1 MRLYSCRPSGSKR
14 SVAAPLVVCALAG
27 LLGAVQPLAAWARNP
42 RAEKLAGKTEANAA
56 DESTADSDNGG
67 EKQTPP
73 SSASKSAAKDGVP
86 RNVQR
91 QILQQIKGKKSEN
104 RVESV
109 YELAEYP
116 SVDAAKILVQHGLT
130 SKFEEVRKAAYETLV
145 GMVDNQE
152 VCDFL
157 LQTVRKD
164 TSRTPPRET
173 TCALLAAVLASDLE
187 PVQKE
192 TGEILAKAAK
202 QPKGGLLLPISLAD
216 ELGRMADPI
225 SISTLVK
232 LSKQP
237 LFEQEFSVRRSIVL
251 ALTQA
256 QEPDAVEAL
265 LDILDKA
272 TGEVR
277 SDISRY
283 MTAISGE
290 QHEVDAKAWRQWW
303 EAHKEGF
310 EFPPRGVRAVARAA
324 PVRSMSQYYGMPIYA
339 QRLVF
344 VIDASLSMRGDRIEA
359 AKNELI
365 NAINELP
372 EGVYFDVIAFHVSVA
387 PWQKKLVIASP
398 ENKKL
403 AIMFVRSLDLGR
415 ATVSY
420 DALEAALDFDTESI
434 YFLTDGV
441 PRGGKTDNTFQ
452 IVDILTRLNRVRR
465 VTINSIG
472 IDAGPEGNPFDD
484 FLKTLAANN
493 YGEYRRV
500 DQVPEV
506 R

>member
-1 MRLYSCRPSGSKR
+1 MRLYSCRPSVSKR
-14 SVAAPLVVCALAG
+14 FGAAALAACT
-27 LLGAVQPLAAWARNP
+27 LTALPGAVQPEAASARNP
-42 RAEKLAGKTEANAA
+42 RVNELAAQSQTDAAAKSRARGEKGAEKKT
-56 DESTADSDNGG
+56 SS
-67 EKQTPP
+67 
-73 SSASKSAAKDGVP
+73 SSASRSAAKDGVP

-91 QILQQIKGKKSEN
+91 RILQQIKGKKSEN
-104 RVESV
+104 RVEAV
-109 YELAEYP
+109 HELEDYP
-116 SVDAAKILVQHGLT
+116 SVDAAKILTQHGLT
-130 SKFEEVRKAAYETLV
+130 SKVEEVRRAAYETLV

-164 TSRTPPRET
+164 ANRSPPRET

-187 PVQKE
+187 GVQKE
-192 TGEILAKAAK
+192 AGEILDKAAK
-202 QPKGGLLLPISLAD
+202 QPKGGLLLLISLVD
-216 ELGRMADPI
+216 ELGRMADPT

-237 LFEQEFSVRRSIVL
+237 LFEQEFSFRRSIVL
-251 ALTQA
+251 ALTQV
-256 QEPDAVEAL
+256 QEPEGVEAL

-272 TGEVR
+272 KGEVR
-277 SDISRY
+277 TDISRY
-283 MTAISGE
+283 LTAISGE
-290 QHEVDAKAWRQWW
+290 QHEVDAKAWREWW

-324 PVRSMSQYYGMPIYA
+324 PVRSMTQYYGMPIYA

-359 AKNELI
+359 AKSELI
-365 NAINELP
+365 NAIEELP
-372 EGVYFDVIAFHVSVA
+372 EGVYFDVIAFHISVV

-398 ENKKL
+398 ENKKQ
-403 AIMFVRSLDLGR
+403 AIAFVQSLDLGR

-420 DALEAALDFDTESI
+420 DALEAALDFDAESI

-441 PRGGKTDNTFQ
+441 PRGGKVVNTFQ

-465 VTINSIG
+465 ITINSIG
-472 IDAGPEGNPFDD
+472 IHVGPEGNPFDD
-484 FLKTLAANN
+484 FLKTLAESN

-500 DQVPEV
+500 E
-506 R
+506 